1 MQTRLGTAAP
11 ELLHFPNLTQWL
23 KVAGDDGNFDQDVE
37 DDNEDYSDKM
47 PSLMGM
53 VMAMVTMMPIQV
65 VGVSPET
72 GEVIRSRVRNLEE
85 LKVVETMI
93 NIIII
98 LIIIIMIM
106 KKKKIS
112 ESFVKF

>member
-1 MQTRLGTAAP
+1 
-11 ELLHFPNLTQWL
+11 
-23 KVAGDDGNFDQDVE
+23 
-37 DDNEDYSDKM
+37 
-47 PSLMGM
+47 
-53 VMAMVTMMPIQV
+53 MAMVTMMTIQV

-93 NIIII
+93 NVIII

-106 KKKKIS
+106 KVVLSSDTNLMIMMMMMMMMITSRRKRS
-112 ESFVKF
+112 ASSNEFS